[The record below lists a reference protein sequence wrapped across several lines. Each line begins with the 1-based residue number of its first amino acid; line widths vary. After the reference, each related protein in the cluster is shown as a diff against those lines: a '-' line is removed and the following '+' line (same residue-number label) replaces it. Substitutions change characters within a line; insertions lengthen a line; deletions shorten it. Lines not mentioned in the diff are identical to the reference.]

1 MNKGLGVIAHY
12 AAAQSALE
20 RLEERLKLSP
30 VRVPLRSRM
39 QIAERQALA
48 RMDETVL
55 MEEDV
60 YVDGRRTVSTSPFDL
75 SRSRHTMSAHIT
87 LEALAEEPGA
97 VLEWLDAP
105 KAVAAERAAPMV
117 SVLERVRAWQG
128 ASAAFAPSP
137 PLLGS
142 AHMARLWRAHAPLG
156 RGDLV
161 ASLLIGDRWGPGRWD
176 GSKGGLV
183 ALGLEG
189 SHQPWK
195 VAEGEQLERV
205 WLEAIR
211 QGAQAHLDLELR
223 LRAYAVRAAQFLQ
236 AKRRPGRLKD
246 MLLLAMIRP
255 RVTSSMAA
263 KALGITSAGAIKLLT
278 IAAEAGLLVERSG
291 QASYRHYA
299 IPVAASSEMPRRL
312 ADPFDPGE
320 DLNWEPQDLSGI
332 SSSVV

>member
-105 KAVAAERAAPMV
+105 KAVANERAAPMV
-117 SVLERVRAWQG
+117 SVL
-128 ASAAFAPSP
+128 
-137 PLLGS
+137 
-142 AHMARLWRAHAPLG
+142 
-156 RGDLV
+156 
-161 ASLLIGDRWGPGRWD
+161 
-176 GSKGGLV
+176 
-183 ALGLEG
+183 
-189 SHQPWK
+189 
-195 VAEGEQLERV
+195 
-205 WLEAIR
+205 
-211 QGAQAHLDLELR
+211 
-223 LRAYAVRAAQFLQ
+223 
-236 AKRRPGRLKD
+236 
-246 MLLLAMIRP
+246 
-255 RVTSSMAA
+255 
-263 KALGITSAGAIKLLT
+263 
-278 IAAEAGLLVERSG
+278 
-291 QASYRHYA
+291 
-299 IPVAASSEMPRRL
+299 
-312 ADPFDPGE
+312 
-320 DLNWEPQDLSGI
+320 
-332 SSSVV
+332 